1 MFRPVLAPRGRPWIL
16 ILLTLSVS
24 CMTERA
30 ENPPPVPPPPKPEV
44 FKPVAGGKLRV
55 TNVGS
60 ETIFDLTVR
69 FPRTFVAFGDVR
81 VGDTTAY
88 HDVPDGVFR
97 YAALNY
103 IRNGRPMNQ
112 SVVDFME
119 APQPGSFTYEMRFA
133 DVELGRGL
141 IRNLLTIQKVIQDQ

>member
-1 MFRPVLAPRGRPWIL
+1 MFRPVLGPRGRCWIL
-16 ILLTLSVS
+16 ILLTLSVG

-30 ENPPPVPPPPKPEV
+30 ENAPPAPPPPRPEV
-44 FKPVAGGKLRV
+44 FNPLARGRLRV

-69 FPRTFVAFGDVR
+69 FSRDIVAFGDVR
-81 VGDTTAY
+81 VAETTAY
-88 HDVPDGVFR
+88 HDVPNGVLH

-103 IRNGRPMNQ
+103 TRNGRPMNQ
-112 SVVDFME
+112 GVTDFMD
-119 APQPGSFTYEMRFA
+119 APQPGHFTYEMRFA
-133 DVELGRGL
+133 DIELGRGL

>member
-1 MFRPVLAPRGRPWIL
+1 
-16 ILLTLSVS
+16 
-24 CMTERA
+24 
-30 ENPPPVPPPPKPEV
+30 
-44 FKPVAGGKLRV
+44 V

-69 FPRTFVAFGDVR
+69 FARDSVAFGDVR

-88 HDVPDGVFR
+88 RDVPDGVLP

-112 SVVDFME
+112 PVVDFME
-119 APQPGSFTYEMRFA
+119 APQPGNFTYEMRFA